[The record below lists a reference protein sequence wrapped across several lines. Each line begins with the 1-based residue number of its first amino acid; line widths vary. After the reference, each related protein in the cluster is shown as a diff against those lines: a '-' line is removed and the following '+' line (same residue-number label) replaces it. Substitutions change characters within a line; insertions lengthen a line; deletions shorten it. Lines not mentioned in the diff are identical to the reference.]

1 MTDVQ
6 TTREEQNA
14 AYLASKLDAI
24 KRYLDTGDIGSFIY
38 MDACGAIHSLSSPYK
53 SRANPATLTF
63 EKKWIKV
70 YAEVHAAVADIAFK
84 GKEFELKHW
93 MGFCDEDVKALLKL
107 RRRWNHFDWENETKE
122 AGDTMRD
129 LWNPSPDYLNPE
141 RDRSDE
147 SYWRKSWQP
156 YIDRRDK
163 KPLQETLAEH
173 RSHLSAEL
181 PKMKVMM
188 GASAGRVLLTLQ
200 DRFKQGDPESI
211 YGGAWV
217 TLIFDETAGHPR
229 GGLQGQCATRDEAVA
244 LIQAVI
250 DDMPKLVEDQ
260 EVWIA

>member
-1 MTDVQ
+1 MTEAQ
-6 TTREEQNA
+6 MTQEEQTA

-24 KRYLDTGDIGSFIY
+24 QRYLDTGDIGSFIS
-38 MDACGAIHSLSSPYK
+38 MDACGAIHSLASKYK
-53 SRANPATLTF
+53 SRANPTTLAF

-70 YAEVHAAVADIAFK
+70 YAEVHAAVADMSFRA
-84 GKEFELKHW
+84 KEFELKHW

-107 RRRWNHFDWENETKE
+107 RRKWNHFDWDNETKE

-129 LWNPSPDYLNPE
+129 LWNPNPDYI
-141 RDRSDE
+141 DGVSDKDE

-188 GASAGRVLLTLQ
+188 AASAGRVLLTLQ
-200 DRFKQGDPESI
+200 DRFKQGHPEGI

-217 TLIFDETAGHPR
+217 TLIFDEDSGHPR

-250 DDMPKLVEDQ
+250 DEMPVLKPDNDVR
-260 EVWIA
+260 IC